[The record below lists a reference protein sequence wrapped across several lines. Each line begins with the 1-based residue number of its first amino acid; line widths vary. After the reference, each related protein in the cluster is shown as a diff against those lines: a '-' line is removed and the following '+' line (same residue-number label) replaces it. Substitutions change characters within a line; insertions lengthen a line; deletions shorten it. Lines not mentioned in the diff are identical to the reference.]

1 MQSFLRQG
9 QSPHRD
15 PVREKSFWEGCTPR
29 HQFWG
34 RESLLRNALPFP
46 KPLSLVLV
54 RAAALLVL
62 LAAAAPALVVASR
75 TLKAVIHG
83 GSLLYRVR
91 LRAP

>member
-62 LAAAAPALVVASR
+62 FAAAAR
-75 TLKAVIHG
+75 TWIISSDFLCLDNC
-83 GSLLYRVR
+83 S
-91 LRAP
+91 